1 MVYDPCNPVPNNT
14 IPSGLPLHPHHVA
27 HHVVGRIKHTIHHK
41 FVHLGPPAPA
51 VAPASMLAAL
61 GGAGAGLVALG
72 GIGGLVGG
80 IFPGPP
86 TSTRS
91 KIAINGPGT
100 TPVSLNPVPVV
111 PVPPTT
117 PNPPTIIVPP
127 IVPTAP
133 GSPPTQVPEP
143 STLAIFLFATA
154 VALAA
159 RHLHRLRLQRA
170 PVSSA

>member
-1 MVYDPCNPVPNNT
+1 
-14 IPSGLPLHPHHVA
+14 
-27 HHVVGRIKHTIHHK
+27 
-41 FVHLGPPAPA
+41 
-51 VAPASMLAAL
+51 VAPASKLAAL